1 MSSIV
6 KSKYYRFNGTEWVQ
20 FLFETSADL
29 IIETQN
35 YKVMTADE
43 RQKIST
49 YLNSFNTANKLVQLN
64 SQGKINVELIPELT
78 DYAKKGSSVTFSSV
92 RADSSVRTEDL
103 TVEGMAFIHKLKHA
117 MASHGVLYVET
128 DLEMGRTYRIQGLP
142 EPREL
147 DEPATRGYV
156 DALVAVGTRPVESVV
171 AATTGNINLSGEVT
185 IDGYTVKEGDRV
197 LVWKQTN
204 KSQNGIYIVS
214 KSSWTKV
221 QSDSTQGAYVFVEN
235 GNTHND
241 WYFFCQD
248 QEGTW
253 IAHGRPDTIKAG
265 AGLTKSGTTL
275 SIGYGAI
282 TNGMLAGDITYGK
295 IAEFSVSHVHS
306 DWQNTYGPD
315 RSANLY
321 GHLSNLYSYIKI
333 IRGTE
338 KVDTPNNQTIA
349 GAYTEINK
357 RNRTYTGTS
366 LPGTSGYTAGDLF
379 FLELA
384 SS

>member
-6 KSKYYRFNGTEWVQ
+6 KSKYYRFNGTEWIQ

-49 YLNSFNTANKLVQLN
+49 YLTSFNSANKLVQLN
-64 SQGKINVELIPELT
+64 DQGKINVELIPELT
-78 DYAKKGSSVTFSSV
+78 EYAKLGDYADFSSV
-92 RADSSVRTEDL
+92 SVSTNLVTSNL
-103 TVEGMAFIHKLKHA
+103 TVSGQAHVQVLKP
-117 MASHGVLYVET
+117 YVEPYGVIHVNA
-128 DLEMGRTYRIQGLP
+128 DLNMHGKRIFDLLSPQNDS
-142 EPREL
+142 EA
-147 DEPATRGYV
+147 ATKGYV

-185 IDGYTVKEGDRV
+185 IDGYAVKEGDRV
-197 LVWKQTN
+197 LVWKQSN

-275 SIGYGAI
+275 SIGNGAI
-282 TNGMLAGDITYGK
+282 TNSMLAGNIDQAK
-295 IAEFSVSHVHS
+295 IANFSTTDTL
-306 DWQNTYGPD
+306 DWSSITDATNSKTIQT
-315 RSANLY
+315 
-321 GHLSNLYSYIKI
+321 HIQHLYSAITRL
-333 IRGTE
+333 RGTS
-338 KVDTPNNQTIA
+338 KYNTNNSQTIA
-349 GAYTEINK
+349 AAYTEINK
-357 RNRTYTGTS
+357 RNRTYTGSS